1 MQGFFKFFSFFVL
14 FTVGLSNSLN
24 SYRDSSVVDRFK
36 NWVNQHRIQAR
47 DDSHLAHMFDNWLE
61 NDKFI
66 EITNGKNLTYTLGH
80 NAYSGMNLEEFGEF
94 MGFRAN
100 AELLDR
106 NKGTGFLRGS
116 NNKVV
121 SQSDATD
128 SGKSI
133 WTFGSVPTVQ
143 QDDVL
148 DLSALPT
155 SVDWRTKG
163 VVTNVKSQGNCGSCW
178 SFSTTGALEGI
189 YAIKYGNLVSFSEQ
203 QLVDCDNGITKN
215 HACNGGLMDV
225 AFSFISSNGG
235 LCTEQ
240 EYPYVSGTTQ
250 KACTCQTSCK
260 SVSGSKISKY
270 TDITPNSDSAM
281 MTALAQQPV
290 SVGVYV
296 TNEFQLYK
304 SGIFTAKCGTDL
316 NHGVLLVGYSSDNGQ
331 DYYIL
336 KNSWGSGWGMENGY
350 MRLGKNIDPSTGK
363 PYNNG
368 AGQCGVLTMASYPSL

>member
-14 FTVGLSNSLN
+14 FTVGLSNSIN
-24 SYRDSSVVDRFK
+24 SHRDSLVVDRFK
-36 NWVNQHRIQAR
+36 NWVEQHRIEAR
-47 DDSHLAHMFDNWLE
+47 DDSHLAHMFDNWFE

-66 EITNGKNLTYTLGH
+66 EETNGKNLSYTLGH

-100 AELLDR
+100 QD
-106 NKGTGFLRGS
+106 FLAK
-116 NNKVV
+116 NN
-121 SQSDATD
+121 
-128 SGKSI
+128 GNLR
-133 WTFGSVPTVQ
+133 GSVPTVQ
-143 QDDVL
+143 QDEVFDQ
-148 DLSALPT
+148 SALPT

-225 AFSFISSNGG
+225 AFVFISSNGG

-240 EYPYVSGTTQ
+240 DYPYVSGTTQ
-250 KACTCQTSCK
+250 KAGTCQTSCK
-260 SVSGSKISKY
+260 LVSGSKISKY
-270 TDITPNSDSAM
+270 TDITPNSDNAM

-304 SGIFTAKCGTDL
+304 SGVFTAKCGTDL
-316 NHGVLLVGYSSDNGQ
+316 NHGVLLVGYSSNNGQ

-336 KNSWGSGWGMENGY
+336 KNSWDISWGIGGY
-350 MRLGKNIDPSTGK
+350 MNLGKGIDATTGK

-368 AGQCGVLTMASYPSL
+368 AGQCGVLTMASYPSV